1 MNLSNF
7 LLIEAAIVIA
17 AIPIFYLIQAGNKKS
32 PLFLNTNK
40 ENLSGKTS
48 IKLPDTRELLKLEKT
63 AKIEGSG
70 IESDSLLGNWKF
82 LSVWKKD
89 TEGEGDSIFSSLLRV
104 FSANLE
110 IKKSIS
116 IKDLLNFSITASIKF
131 GIMSIEFA
139 GNGYLKGEQPILP
152 FFFNLIE
159 LKLGSNILL
168 SRSIEEPLE
177 KGKSFFALIATGE
190 SDRWLSA
197 RGQGGSLILWLK
209 D

>member
-32 PLFLNTNK
+32 PLFLNSNK

-89 TEGEGDSIFSSLLRV
+89 TEGEEYSIFSSLLRV

-139 GNGYLKGEQPILP
+139 GNGYLKGEQPILH